1 MALMVGKKN
10 FAGIMIK
17 GFRFVRVAFR
27 ARCLTGD
34 LGRNPRLG
42 SLREMV
48 DFVGPICERWC
59 LGACG

>member
-17 GFRFVRVAFR
+17 GFRFVRVALR
-27 ARCLTGD
+27 ARCLTGYV
-34 LGRNPRLG
+34 GRNPRLG

-48 DFVGPICERWC
+48 DFVGPI
-59 LGACG
+59 

>member
-10 FAGIMIK
+10 FAAIMVK
-17 GFRFVRVAFR
+17 GFRFVRVALR

-34 LGRNPRLG
+34 LGRNRFG

-48 DFVGPICERWC
+48 DFVDPICERWC
-59 LGACG
+59 LVACG